1 MKKSR
6 FLKAIKVCRDVLYD
20 LHFMCDS
27 RTKSTYFTREK
38 NCKLTFPEIIL
49 FVLNLVTKSLQIE
62 LNSFFELMKKDG
74 IAISKQA
81 LSQARKKIK
90 PEAFRTLFHTIVKWF
105 YLENKPRLF
114 MGFRLLA
121 IDASII
127 EIANTQILR
136 DAFGASTG
144 NGKIL
149 ARAMASAI
157 YDVTNDFF
165 VKGMLTKYTDGE
177 RSVAMKL
184 IDDYISIRS
193 DDDLFLFDRG
203 YPSKDFF
210 QYLLDKKVKFVA
222 RTPVNYYRSHIKAG
236 IADQVFELKHNG
248 KIMRLRAIRI
258 PLGSGNEELLITNV
272 FDEKFDV
279 PAFKALYYKRW
290 SIETKFDVLKNKIQI
305 EKFAG
310 GTQQTIEQEFYAALF
325 IANMASL
332 IKCESDEI
340 IAEEQKEKDLK
351 YEYKTNNNILI
362 GALKDK
368 IVCLITET
376 SPKRRKKLYEQIL
389 QEVQRSRVPVR
400 PGRQFKRSRGLNA
413 NKHSFGQRSAV

>member
-1 MKKSR
+1 M
-6 FLKAIKVCRDVLYD
+6 
-20 LHFMCDS
+20 
-27 RTKSTYFTREK
+27 
-38 NCKLTFPEIIL
+38 
-49 FVLNLVTKSLQIE
+49 FVLNLVTKSLQVE
-62 LNSFFELMKKDG
+62 LNDFFELMKKDG
-74 IAISKQA
+74 IAISKQG

-105 YLENKPRLF
+105 YLENKPCLF

-127 EIANTQILR
+127 EIANTQRLR

-149 ARAMASAI
+149 ARAMASVI

-165 VKGMLTKYTDGE
+165 VKGVITKYTDGE

-184 IDDYISIRS
+184 IDDYLSMGL
-193 DDDLFLFDRG
+193 DHDLFLFDRG

-210 QYLLDKKVKFVA
+210 QYLLDKKVKFVV
-222 RTPVNYYRSHIKAG
+222 RTPISYYRSSIKAG
-236 IADQVFELKHNG
+236 IADQFFELKHQG
-248 KIMRLRAIRI
+248 KTMHLRAIRI
-258 PLGSGNEELLITNV
+258 PLGSDKEELLITNV
-272 FDEKFDV
+272 FDEKVDV
-279 PAFKALYYKRW
+279 PAFRALYFKRW

-332 IKCESDEI
+332 MKCESDEI
-340 IAEEQKEKDLK
+340 IAAEQKDKDLK

-368 IVCLITET
+368 IVCLITEAN
-376 SPKRRKKLYEQIL
+376 PRRRKKLYKKIL
-389 QEVQRSRVPVR
+389 QEVQRNRVPVR

-413 NKHSFGQRSAV
+413 NKHGFGQRSAV